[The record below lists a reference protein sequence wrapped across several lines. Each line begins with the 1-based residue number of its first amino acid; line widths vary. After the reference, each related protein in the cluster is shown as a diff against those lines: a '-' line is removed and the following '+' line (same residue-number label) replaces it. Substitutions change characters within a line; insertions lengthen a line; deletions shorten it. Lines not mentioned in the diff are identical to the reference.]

1 MYDIIIVGA
10 GPAGLTAAIFAR
22 TRRLNTLIIDAA
34 KAGGQLLS
42 IYPTKLIYDYPSY
55 GEIEAAELAGKLIE
69 HARQNACEIRENETV
84 TDIEPRND
92 HLEVKTDKGSFES
105 KAVILAVGAGLFE
118 PRKLGIPGEEEF
130 RDRGVHYKWPQKPV
144 VAGKR
149 CLVVGGGDGALENAL
164 NLVAHAGE
172 VTLVHRRDRFRAL
185 ESNVEEV
192 MNSPIKV
199 MLDTEC
205 TEVLGDDKVRSVKIR
220 NSKTGEHSELEVDLL
235 IINIGFSPVVK
246 IVKKLGIELVGN
258 QIKVTADMRTSKKG
272 LFACGDIVTYES
284 KNKRI
289 ITAEGEAAT
298 AVHSAYKYIK
308 KPYWA

>member
-1 MYDIIIVGA
+1 MYDVVIVGG
-10 GPAGLTAAIFAR
+10 GPAGLTACIFAR

-55 GEIEAAELAGKLIE
+55 GEIEASELAGKLIE
-69 HARQNACEIRENETV
+69 HARQNECDIRENETV
-84 TDIEPRND
+84 TDIEPRNE
-92 HLEVKTDKGSFES
+92 HLEVITDKGSYES
-105 KAVILAVGAGLFE
+105 KAVILAGGAGLFE

-130 RDRGVHYKWPQKPV
+130 GDRGVMYKWPEKSF
-144 VAGKR
+144 VAGKK
-149 CLVVGGGDGALENAL
+149 CVIVGGGDSALENAL
-164 NLVAHAGE
+164 SLVGHAGE
-172 VTLVHRRDRFRAL
+172 IVLVHRRDKFRAL

-192 MNSPIKV
+192 TNSPIKV
-199 MLDTEC
+199 MLDSEC
-205 TEVLGDDKVRSVKIR
+205 TEIFGDDKVRGVNIR
-220 NSKTGEHSELEVDLL
+220 NNKKNDVSEMEADLV

-246 IVKKLGIELVGN
+246 IVKKLGIELAGN

-272 LFACGDIVTYES
+272 IFACGDIVTYES